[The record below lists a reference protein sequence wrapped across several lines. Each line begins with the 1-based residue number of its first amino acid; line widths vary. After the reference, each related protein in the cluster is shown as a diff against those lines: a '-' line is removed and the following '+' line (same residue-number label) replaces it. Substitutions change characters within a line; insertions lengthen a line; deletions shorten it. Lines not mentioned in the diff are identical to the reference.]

1 MYATDKK
8 HKSIHVSNWP
18 AVEEEKID
26 DEVEKQGDMIM
37 TLISVVRREK
47 AERRMP
53 LNAPIKKLTIYAGN
67 KKDAHILNQVIE
79 DVEGTCKA
87 EKIKILPE
95 KGEGK
100 EVQEYPNVR
109 FVAKY

>member
-1 MYATDKK
+1 
-8 HKSIHVSNWP
+8 
-18 AVEEEKID
+18 VEEEKID
-26 DEVEKQGDMIM
+26 DGVEKQGDMIM
-37 TLISVVRREK
+37 AVIGAVRREK

-53 LNAPIKKLTIYAGN
+53 LNASVKKLVVYMGN
-67 KKDAHILNQVIE
+67 KKDAHILNQVME

-87 EKIKILPE
+87 EKIEILPE